1 MSSNVIVGYIL
12 ITIGA
17 LFDLLGCIG
26 LLRLPDVYN
35 RLQAA
40 TKSVTLGTMMILIGT
55 AVVTASPWVG
65 IKAIICAIF
74 ILLASPTAAHAL
86 ARGTYLAGVR
96 MWDKSVVNKFK
107 ERAEELK
114 YQSGDQSGEEK

>member
-1 MSSNVIVGYIL
+1 MSSNVIVGYVL
-12 ITIGA
+12 ITVGA
-17 LFDLLGCIG
+17 IFDFLGCVG

-40 TKSVTLGTMMILIGT
+40 TKAVTLGTMMILIGT

-65 IKAIICAIF
+65 IKAIICAVF

-86 ARGTYLAGVR
+86 ARGTYLAGVK
-96 MWDKSVVNKFK
+96 MWDKSVVDQFK
-107 ERAEELK
+107 ERAAELK
-114 YQSGDQSGEEK
+114 CKSGEEK

>member
-17 LFDLLGCIG
+17 IFDLLGCIG

-40 TKSVTLGTMMILIGT
+40 TKSVTLGTLMILIGT

-65 IKAIICAIF
+65 IKAGLCAIF

-86 ARGTYLAGVR
+86 ARGTYLSGVR
-96 MWDKSVVNKFK
+96 MWDRSVVNKFK

-114 YQSGDQSGEEK
+114 YETGEEK

>member
-1 MSSNVIVGYIL
+1 MSSNVIVGYIM
-12 ITIGA
+12 IAVGA
-17 LFDLLGCIG
+17 AFDLLGCIG

-40 TKSVTLGTMMILIGT
+40 TKAVTLGTMMILVGT

-65 IKAIICAIF
+65 IKAIVCVVF

-86 ARGTYLAGVR
+86 ARGSYLSGVR
-96 MWDKSVVNKFK
+96 MWDKSVVDRFK

-114 YQSGDQSGEEK
+114 CRPGEEK